1 MKNCFVTDV
10 RNQDYFFVIGKCK
23 YTGLSNICICERED
37 GSFVYRSEYMLSP
50 SRETFHVPHLCEGS
64 VVRVVDPYNK
74 KLFGKKFL
82 VSEIDNEVVSI
93 LNPCNPSLVEMIAVT
108 SLQVI

>member
-10 RNQDYFFVIGKCK
+10 RNQDHFFVIGECK
-23 YTGLSNICICERED
+23 YTDLSNICICERED

-74 KLFGKKFL
+74 ELFGKIFV
-82 VSEIDNEVVSI
+82 VSEIDNEVI
-93 LNPCNPSLVEMIAVT
+93 IIYNPFEENWAKEIAIT